1 MIAFPVI
8 DPVAVQIGPLAIR
21 WYGLMYLMGF
31 TAAWLLG
38 RRRAARPESGWTPAQ
53 VDDLITYCVLGVVV
67 GGRVGYVLFYDFM
80 GLMQDPLLLFKVWQG
95 GMSFHGGALGMCAV
109 FWYFGKKTGRTFLA
123 VADFTVPLAPLGLFA
138 GRIGNFINAELW
150 GKPTELPWG
159 MVFPDPRAGSLPRHP
174 SQLYEAGLEGLALF
188 AILWLYSSRPRPTGT
203 VTGLFL
209 GFYGLFRFT
218 VEFVRVPDAQL
229 GYLLFGWLTMGQVL
243 SLPMI
248 VIGAA
253 VYLTARQNVFAASR
267 TRPGKRK
274 GRLPRKA

>member
-1 MIAFPVI
+1 MIVFPAI
-8 DPVAVQIGPLAIR
+8 DPVALQVGPLSVR
-21 WYGLMYLMGF
+21 WYGLMYLLGF
-31 TAAWLLG
+31 SAAWLLG
-38 RRRAARPESGWTPAQ
+38 RYRAGRPGSGWTPAQ

-80 GLMQDPLLLFKVWQG
+80 GLVRDPLLLFKVWQG

-109 FWYFGKKTGRTFLA
+109 FWYFGKRTGRTFLA

-150 GKPTELPWG
+150 GKATDAPWG
-159 MVFPDPRAGSLPRHP
+159 VVFPDPAAGGVPRHP

-188 AILWLYSSRPRPTGT
+188 AILWLYSGRPRPTGT
-203 VTGLFL
+203 ATGLFL

-229 GYLLFGWLTMGQVL
+229 GYLLFGWMTMGQIL

-248 VIGAA
+248 LIGAA
-253 VYLTARQNVFAASR
+253 IYLTARKNVFSA
-267 TRPGKRK
+267 TRPGA
-274 GRLPRKA
+274 GRRGRGRTGKA